1 MASDRAVP
9 FRYVC
14 PSDVVSESDKDTQG
28 ALVRAFDKYDFIAL
42 VKHRD
47 DRFRVSHFVYLS
59 LLGRAVRGEISAC

>member
-9 FRYVC
+9 FSYVC

-42 VKHRD
+42 VKSGEDLSRLSHL
-47 DRFRVSHFVYLS
+47 RVPF
-59 LLGRAVRGEISAC
+59 

>member
-1 MASDRAVP
+1 MASDFAAA

-14 PSDVVSESDKDTQG
+14 STDVISEAEEDAQG